1 MCAVCVFLEQ
11 KIGVLCAVFFG
22 AENRRAVW
30 VFLEQKIC
38 NGSFICSRN
47 FIQSIFPAIRETD
60 LCSGS
65 KREFFEDSFRVR
77 SSSICFD
84 LRLDLPII
92 LFTIFG

>member
-1 MCAVCVFLEQ
+1 M
-11 KIGVLCAVFFG
+11 FFFR
-22 AENRRAVW
+22 AENGCVQCAFFWSRKFAAAV
-30 VFLEQKIC
+30 LLL
-38 NGSFICSRN
+38 SRN
-47 FIQSIFPAIRETD
+47 FIQPIFPAIRETD

-77 SSSICFD
+77 SSSICLD